1 MKVLI
6 ADDEPHLLAH
16 LKARLAAGWPE
27 LQVVAEAANGP
38 EALRLAE
45 ETNPDVAFLD
55 IRMPGLSGLEVAARL
70 AETRPAC
77 RVVFVTAYEEHAV
90 EAFEQAAVDYL
101 LKPVGDDRLARTV
114 GRLRA
119 AAPGA
124 GPGGGEGAEAAVTL
138 PADVLRE
145 LRRLMDGASG
155 KDRLRWI
162 RASVGASVKMIP
174 VEEVCYFQAADK
186 YTAVFTREGEH
197 LIRTPLKDLLAE
209 LDPDRFRQV
218 HRGTVVNLAQI
229 ASARHDAL
237 GRVSLTLR
245 DRPEAVP
252 VSRTY
257 AHLFRQ
263 M

>member
-45 ETNPDVAFLD
+45 ETYPDVAFLD

-101 LKPVGDDRLARTV
+101 LKPVNEARLAKAV
-114 GRLRA
+114 ERLRA
-119 AAPGA
+119 TAPRSEATGA
-124 GPGGGEGAEAAVTL
+124 NGGLSRAMLE
-138 PADVLRE
+138 E
-145 LRRLMDGASG
+145 LRRLVGGATATE
-155 KDRLRWI
+155 RLRWV
-162 RASVGASVKMIP
+162 RASVGQSVKMIP
-174 VEEVCYFQAADK
+174 VDDVCYFQAADK

-218 HRGTVVNLAQI
+218 HRGTVVNMAQI
-229 ASARHDAL
+229 VSARHDAL

-245 DRPEAVP
+245 DRPEALP